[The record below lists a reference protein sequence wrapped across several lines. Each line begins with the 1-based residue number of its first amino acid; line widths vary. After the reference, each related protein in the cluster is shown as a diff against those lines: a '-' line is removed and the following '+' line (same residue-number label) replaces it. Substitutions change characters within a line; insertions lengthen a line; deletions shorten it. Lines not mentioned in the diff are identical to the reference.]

1 MSPRAACLL
10 LRHGPL
16 ARDAGCYS
24 AAEDSPSGRVPSA
37 HRGPALPVAGLPA
50 APPLPHSRGR
60 ACRWS
65 RLSSAGSATSLPQHR
80 PAALSPSRQRV
91 CPGRGVHDPT
101 KPGPARRPRLRT
113 ATQQP
118 APHRGGRPREAQG
131 GCAGV
136 GRAGRAHDGRALG
149 AVGRRGRR
157 QEDLLGRAAARAV
170 LEVPDRPA
178 RALGDHLPAAAAAGP
193 AQRRR
198 LARSSR
204 LGGALSGR
212 GSFTRPACC
221 ECTVQRCAPVGS
233 THLTVMLTVSNTLC
247 GSSSSS
253 PALPMLV
260 RMSHAARCV
269 AAAAALRAPS
279 RTLQVVWHLR
289 LLLPGV
295 HSGPRRRAE
304 PPPAHEPGLPREPE
318 RRRDQPRRTAAVP
331 ARALREE
338 QAVQQLLRRRW
349 QPRSR
354 HCRSRAYQ
362 DTDVTLTAT
371 SGPSQV
377 QHLSKE
383 SCAAP
388 PTALSLHSAAS
399 TGALVTGLKLAWK
412 GWA

>member
-1 MSPRAACLL
+1 MLAVAPWTFGTRRRLLQRGRGQPLGEGPERAQGPRAAG
-10 LRHGPL
+10 RRAARRAAL
-16 ARDAGCYS
+16 AAQPRA
-24 AAEDSPSGRVPSA
+24 RVQVEQIVQRWVG
-37 HRGPALPVAGLPA
+37 HQPA
-50 APPLPHSRGR
+50 AAQARRSQPLPT
-60 ACRWS
+60 A
-65 RLSSAGSATSLPQHR
+65 RLPW
-80 PAALSPSRQRV
+80 
-91 CPGRGVHDPT
+91 
-101 KPGPARRPRLRT
+101 ARRPRPDQARPGTPPSAADCHT
-113 ATQQP
+113 AAGTTQRRQG
-118 APHRGGRPREAQG
+118 RGRCR